1 MSNQAMEQARAQLA
15 ELIEAARAGTIIP
28 ARLAGQLEA
37 LEQSL
42 LRAETE
48 ADEAEAARPVQPADD
63 AQQIIVD
70 NAEFMRTAVHE
81 LRTPMTSIRGYADM
95 LSNPAMAGELSDM
108 QNQLLQVIRANS
120 RRMESLLSD
129 MSYINKVRSGT
140 LQVNKKMD
148 MFKNIAQMAEKQL
161 RPLAE
166 ELQREFVVDVPQGM
180 PLLTTDGELLAHAL
194 VKLAENGL
202 RYSPAQGGRVTIS
215 GRGEGERLVITIED
229 NGIGMTEEEIA
240 RLGELFFRSEN
251 DIVREH
257 KGSGLGVAIAFGLVK
272 TLGGEIDVTSQPG
285 QGTRFV
291 LTFQS
296 MS

>member
-1 MSNQAMEQARAQLA
+1 MSNQAMKQARAQLA

-42 LRAETE
+42 RQAEE
-48 ADEAEAARPVQPADD
+48 EAEEARAAQPTGD
-63 AQQIIVD
+63 AGQIIAE

-81 LRTPMTSIRGYADM
+81 LRTPMTSIRGYTDM
-95 LSNPAMAGELSDM
+95 LSNPAMAGELNDM
-108 QNQLLQVIRANS
+108 QNQLLQVVRANS
-120 RRMESLLSD
+120 RRMEALLSD
-129 MSYINKVRSGT
+129 MSYINKLRSGT

-166 ELQREFVVDVPQGM
+166 ELGRELVVDVPQGM
-180 PLLTTDGELLAHAL
+180 PLLTTDGDLLAHAL

-202 RYSPAQGGRVTIS
+202 RYSSAEGGRVTIS
-215 GRGEGERLVITIED
+215 GRGDGDRLIITIED

-251 DIVREH
+251 DTVREH
-257 KGSGLGVAIAFGLVK
+257 KGSGLGVAIAYGLVK
-272 TLGGEIDVTSQPG
+272 TLGGKVDVTSQPG

-291 LTFQS
+291 LVFQG

>member
-28 ARLAGQLEA
+28 ARLTGQLEA

-42 LRAETE
+42 RQAEE
-48 ADEAEAARPVQPADD
+48 EAEAAKQTRPAGD
-63 AQQIIVD
+63 AGQIIAE

-81 LRTPMTSIRGYADM
+81 LRTPMTSIRGYTDM
-95 LSNPAMAGELSDM
+95 LSNPAMAGQLSDM
-108 QNQLLQVIRANS
+108 QNQLLQVVRANS

-129 MSYINKVRSGT
+129 MSYINKLRSGT

-166 ELQREFVVDVPQGM
+166 ELGRELVVDVPQGM

-202 RYSPAQGGRVTIS
+202 RYSPAESGKVTIS
-215 GRGEGERLVITIED
+215 GRGQGDRLIIAIED

-251 DIVREH
+251 DTVREH
-257 KGSGLGVAIAFGLVK
+257 KGSGLGVAIAYGLVK
-272 TLGGEIDVTSQPG
+272 TLGGKVDVTSQPG

-291 LTFQS
+291 LVFQG